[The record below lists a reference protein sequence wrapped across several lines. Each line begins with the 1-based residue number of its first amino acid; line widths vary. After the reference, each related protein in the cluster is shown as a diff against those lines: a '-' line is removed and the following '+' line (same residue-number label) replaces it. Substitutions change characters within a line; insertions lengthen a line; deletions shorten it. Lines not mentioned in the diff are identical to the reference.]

1 MIVTT
6 SKVNAKRKKN
16 KYPSIPIRGQENR
29 NFMQTM
35 VFTDVFYVSYILTVF
50 SVVVLNPRS
59 DIRQ

>member
-1 MIVTT
+1 MIVKT
-6 SKVNAKRKKN
+6 SKVNAKRKKK

-29 NFMQTM
+29 NFVQTM